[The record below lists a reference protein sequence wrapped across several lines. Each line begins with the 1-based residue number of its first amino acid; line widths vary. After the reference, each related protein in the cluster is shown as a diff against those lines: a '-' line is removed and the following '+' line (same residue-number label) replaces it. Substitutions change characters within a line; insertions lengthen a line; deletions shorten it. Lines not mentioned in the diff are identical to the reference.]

1 MLKDQ
6 LSAWEKWILL
16 IVAVITG
23 IGLVLFFSSVSQ
35 FERYVQE
42 DGIVEWITV
51 IGLLLSSFVCF
62 ERLFR
67 LWRKKSAWFLVVTAF
82 LGLFLFFAAGE
93 EISWGQ
99 RLLGI
104 ESSEYFQKNNAQGET
119 NLHNLVVNGVKINKL
134 VFTLFLGVAIGV
146 FLVIIPLLH
155 RKNASFRRFIDYS
168 GIPVTKFYQVVA
180 IIVLAGLTSL
190 ITHGKNAELLESGAV
205 LLFFL
210 IIRYPK
216 NQYVF

>member
-23 IGLVLFFSSVSQ
+23 IGLVLFFSSVNQ

-93 EISWGQ
+93 EI
-99 RLLGI
+99 
-104 ESSEYFQKNNAQGET
+104 
-119 NLHNLVVNGVKINKL
+119 
-134 VFTLFLGVAIGV
+134 
-146 FLVIIPLLH
+146 
-155 RKNASFRRFIDYS
+155 
-168 GIPVTKFYQVVA
+168 
-180 IIVLAGLTSL
+180 
-190 ITHGKNAELLESGAV
+190 
-205 LLFFL
+205 
-210 IIRYPK
+210 
-216 NQYVF
+216 